1 MIFRFLFLF
10 FFHLF
15 QSLVKEL
22 EFLGISCIADSQIYN
37 LNIGFKSRVMF
48 SFRWKEKLQSYK
60 HAASSISYNEGFTWK
75 YLCLSYDSVK

>member
-1 MIFRFLFLF
+1 MKWSETQNETHDFQISFFI

-37 LNIGFKSRVMF
+37 LNLGFKFRVMF
-48 SFRWKEKLQSYK
+48 SF
-60 HAASSISYNEGFTWK
+60 
-75 YLCLSYDSVK
+75 C